1 MLPSPQ
7 AAASG
12 AFGCL
17 FVFVWGGRFGVLCVS
32 VTDSMC
38 VFLCKL
44 LVSLCVHLGVFV
56 ESGRSV
62 KSVIF
67 GGREA
72 WKSVTFGSREKCSI
86 LTSVSRD

>member
-1 MLPSPQ
+1 MGVVGVLPSPQ

-17 FVFVWGGRFGVLCVS
+17 FVFVRGGRFGVLCVS

-44 LVSLCVHLGVFV
+44 LVSLCVHLGCL
-56 ESGRSV
+56 
-62 KSVIF
+62 
-67 GGREA
+67 
-72 WKSVTFGSREKCSI
+72 SRV
-86 LTSVSRD
+86 LDL